1 MGIAKENIQ
10 RQYIMQLFLL
20 ADLRDGRMGLTRV
33 ISGPLSYLG
42 LNVPNKKVP
51 SIPVGVVI
59 LSWLY

>member
-1 MGIAKENIQ
+1 
-10 RQYIMQLFLL
+10 MQLFLL

-59 LSWLY
+59 LSWLC